1 MAYRKVVLAN
11 DEIYHVF
18 NRGVEE
24 KIVFSDKRNYDRFI
38 KTFVYYQK
46 SGVPPRFSLNEKIPH
61 EIFVKL
67 PNLVEIIAYCLMPT
81 HFHFLLKQKKENGIS
96 QFLSQIVNSY
106 TRYFNTR
113 HKRKGHLFQGP
124 FKAVRVEND
133 EQLMHLSRYIHLN
146 PSVDFLVKNL
156 KEYEYSSYLEY
167 LTSQRGICQ
176 KNIVLSLFPSPKAYE
191 KFVLDREDYGR
202 RLNAIKRL
210 TIEISDTDTE
220 V

>member
-1 MAYRKVVLAN
+1 MAYRQVILAN

-24 KIVFSDKRNYDRFI
+24 RIIFSDKRDYDRFA
-38 KTFVYYQK
+38 KTFIYYQK
-46 SGVPPRFSLNEKIPH
+46 SGVPPRFSLNKKIPH
-61 EIFVKL
+61 EVFVKL
-67 PNLVEIIAYCLMPT
+67 SNLVEIIAYCLMPT
-81 HFHFLLKQKKENGIS
+81 HFHFVLKQKKENGIS
-96 QFLSQIVNSY
+96 QFLSQVVNSY

-124 FKAVRVEND
+124 FKAIRVEND

-146 PSVDFLVKNL
+146 PSVDYLVKNL
-156 KEYEYSSYLEY
+156 KEYEHSSYLEY

-176 KNIVLSLFPSPKAYE
+176 KSIVLSLFPSPKVYE

-210 TIEISDTDTE
+210 AIEISD
-220 V
+220 